1 MKRLNPA
8 MRENYRYILVKI
20 EPYDAQA
27 LYAWASEEKHETR
40 SQYNAKEL
48 YYTISAA
55 ITDWYGDYIAAQ
67 IGVAV
72 PAIVG
77 PFAIIRM
84 RRNTEKDVFAILPFI
99 REHLHAE
106 IRLAALQTSGT
117 IHTLKE
123 EIYRKQ
129 KYLRM
134 QKPVFIEKA
143 KTEMKGLMPDMRL
156 DTGDTEIDL
165 TVSMW
170 VHTSGAVDIDL
181 SSDNLDRKEN
191 GFNHVRLQYL
201 TKDDL
206 QGHIMMNQQQA
217 AYDRAIT
224 VFSPDGR
231 LYQVEY
237 AREAVKRGTTAV
249 GIKVKDGIVLL
260 VDKRISSRLLESNSV
275 EKIFRIDEHIGV
287 ASSGLVGDA
296 RSLIDRARIEA
307 QINRISYGEAID
319 VETLAKKLGDHMQ
332 TYTQFG
338 GARPYGT
345 ALLIAGVSDG
355 EFRLFE
361 TDPSGTL
368 LEYKA
373 TGIGTGRPA
382 VMKRFENEYD
392 PDITVAEAVALG
404 ISALHDATEGKF
416 ELGTIEIGIVDL
428 ESGFKKLSR
437 SEVEALIPKDLLLP
451 KNSDEQ
457 TEKEST
463 SEEVSGQSK
472 PRKSVKKDLSDN
484 SENSAPPKK

>member
-1 MKRLNPA
+1 
-8 MRENYRYILVKI
+8 
-20 EPYDAQA
+20 
-27 LYAWASEEKHETR
+27 
-40 SQYNAKEL
+40 
-48 YYTISAA
+48 
-55 ITDWYGDYIAAQ
+55 
-67 IGVAV
+67 
-72 PAIVG
+72 
-77 PFAIIRM
+77 
-84 RRNTEKDVFAILPFI
+84 
-99 REHLHAE
+99 
-106 IRLAALQTSGT
+106 
-117 IHTLKE
+117 
-123 EIYRKQ
+123 
-129 KYLRM
+129 
-134 QKPVFIEKA
+134 
-143 KTEMKGLMPDMRL
+143 
-156 DTGDTEIDL
+156 
-165 TVSMW
+165 
-170 VHTSGAVDIDL
+170 
-181 SSDNLDRKEN
+181 
-191 GFNHVRLQYL
+191 
-201 TKDDL
+201 
-206 QGHIMMNQQQA
+206 MMNQQQA

-260 VDKRISSRLLESNSV
+260 VDKRISSRLLESNSI

-382 VMKRFENEYD
+382 VMKRFESEYD
-392 PDITVAEAVALG
+392 PDVTVMEAVALG

-416 ELGTIEIGIVDL
+416 ELNTIEIGIVDL
-428 ESGFKKLSR
+428 ESGFKKLPR
-437 SEVEALIPKDLLLP
+437 SEIEALLPKDLLLTE
-451 KNSDEQ
+451 KSDEKA
-457 TEKEST
+457 EKKPNSEQT
-463 SEEVSGQSK
+463 SEQPK
-472 PRKSVKKDLSDN
+472 IRRNAKKDSSDD
-484 SENSAPPKK
+484 SAGSDTSGK